1 MIKSVILAAGEG
13 TRMKSK
19 LPKVMHEVCGKPMLF
34 HILDVVNKSG
44 VEKNLLI
51 LGHSRETI
59 EDMVKAEYKDV
70 IAKEQPVGDQYPY
83 GTGFAVKQAIDEI
96 DDKDQVLILCGD
108 TPLLSQESIEG
119 ILKFHTEKKNDLT
132 VMTTL
137 LEKPFGYGRIVR
149 NERGIVKGIVEQKDA
164 SLEQREI
171 REINS
176 GIYVVRGQ
184 LLKQTLSMLS
194 MDNAQNEM
202 YLTDIVRLAFE
213 LDQRVEGYILGNAE
227 EILGVNTRV
236 QLEQVQ
242 QIMRRRINE
251 QHMLNGVEFIDARTA
266 YIDKDVKIGQDTT
279 IYPNVILQGTT
290 TIGDDCIIG
299 SQTKIVDSVIGDRND
314 IQSTTILSSTVEN
327 DNSIGPFAYLRPNSK
342 VASNIKIGDFVEVKN
357 TTIKDGSKVP
367 HLAYVGDG
375 EIGESCN
382 IGCGVI
388 FCNYDGKNKHK
399 TKLGDHVFIGS
410 NSNLVAP
417 VEVESYGYVAAGST
431 ITNKVEERDLAIAR
445 ARQVNK
451 KNWVK

>member
-19 LPKVMHEVCGKPMLF
+19 KPKVMHEVCGKPMLF
-34 HILDVVNKSG
+34 HILDVVNESG

-51 LGHSRETI
+51 LGH
-59 EDMVKAEYKDV
+59 KKDV
-70 IAKEQPVGDQYPY
+70 IEETIGNKYTDIVAKEQPVGDQYPY

-96 DDKDQVLILCGD
+96 DDKDQVIILCGD
-108 TPLLSQESIEG
+108 TPLLTRRSIEG
-119 ILKFHTEKKNDLT
+119 ILKFHINGKNDLT
-132 VMTTL
+132 VMTTI

-149 NERGIVKGIVEQKDA
+149 NNKGMISGIVEEKDA
-164 SLEQREI
+164 SLEQKDI

-176 GIYVVRGQ
+176 GIYVVTGS
-184 LLKQTLSMLS
+184 LLRKTLSMLS

-202 YLTDIVRLAFE
+202 YLTDIVRLSFE
-213 LDQRVEGYILGNAE
+213 LEKKVEGYILGDSD
-227 EILGVNTRV
+227 EILGVNNRV
-236 QLEQVQ
+236 QLECVN
-242 QIMRRRINE
+242 QIMRKRINE
-251 QHMLNGVEFIDARTA
+251 EHMLNGVEFIDASTV
-266 YIDKDVKIGQDTT
+266 YIDKDVLIGQDTT
-279 IYPNVILQGTT
+279 IYPNVILKGN
-290 TIGDDCIIG
+290 TIVGEDCIIG
-299 SQTKIVDSVIGDRND
+299 SQTKIVDSKIGNKNN
-314 IQSTTILSSTVEN
+314 IEATTILSSVVEN
-327 DNSIGPFAYLRPNSK
+327 NNNIGPYAYLRPNSEIG
-342 VASNIKIGDFVEVKN
+342 SNIKIGDFVEVKN
-357 TTIKDGSKVP
+357 TSIKNGSKVP

-399 TKLGDHVFIGS
+399 TKLGDNVFIGS

-417 VEVESYGYVAAGST
+417 VEVEDYGYVAAGST
-431 ITNKVEERDLAIAR
+431 ITKKVEQRDLAIAR